1 MNLDLRK
8 GNVSKMLSGTYGV
21 KNTYVHVSKLESI
34 ASIRTKVHGAAYEVL
49 RRTYLYMLWQVVM
62 LGASEPSALCVRPKI
77 VLSFEF

>member
-49 RRTYLYMLWQVVM
+49 RRTYLYMLW
-62 LGASEPSALCVRPKI
+62 
-77 VLSFEF
+77 